1 MPIVDTL
8 RASARAS
15 MRKGLIATSTLC
27 LVALTGCASHQT
39 LMTEEPIVAQITP
52 VNLKLRQIPPPKKRI
67 PVAVYE
73 FQDQTGQ
80 YKEAKN
86 YQQLSRAVTQG
97 GAAILIKAL
106 QDAGNRQWFTVMERN
121 RLANLLKERQIVT
134 EMRRL
139 YRGETRISARA
150 LPPLK
155 HAAII
160 IEGGI
165 VGYNSNVNTGGI
177 GARYLG
183 IGADTK
189 YSKDEITVALR
200 AVSTKS
206 GEVLATVTA
215 RKTVVSVA
223 LQAGVFRFIKLDEL
237 LEGEAGITNNEPRQL
252 AVEAAVEKAVEA
264 MIVEGVDLGIWQF
277 RDPDDGLNYVRTYRT
292 GKQGLA
298 TDAMALAKA
307 SPETG
312 RVASITTTVPRTYR
326 PSKAKVKRPVKQKTR
341 RLPPPYSSNESPSG

>member
-1 MPIVDTL
+1 MLNIAYAQSANPRPKGRLIVL
-8 RASARAS
+8 ASS
-15 MRKGLIATSTLC
+15 MLFL
-27 LVALTGCASHQT
+27 ALGGCASHNT
-39 LMTEEPIVAQITP
+39 MFTEEPIVAKITP
-52 VNLKLRQIPPPKKRI
+52 VNMKLRELPPPSKRI

-80 YKEAKN
+80 YKEAKA

-106 QDAGNRQWFTVMERN
+106 QDAGNRQWFTVVERT
-121 RLANLLKERQIVT
+121 RLPNLLKERQIIT

-139 YRGETRISARA
+139 YRGERQINPKV

-155 HAAII
+155 HASVI

-165 VGYNSNVNTGGI
+165 VGYNSNINTGGI

-200 AVSTKS
+200 AVSTKT

-215 RKTVVSVA
+215 RKSVVSVA

-237 LEGEAGITNNEPRQL
+237 LEGEAGVTNNEPRQL
-252 AVEAAVEKAVEA
+252 AVESAVEKAVEA
-264 MIVEGVDLGIWQF
+264 LIVEGIELGIWNF
-277 RDPDDGLNYVRTYRT
+277 RDPKHGHEYVERQKSQQY
-292 GKQGLA
+292 GA
-298 TDAMALAKA
+298 VKA
-307 SPETG
+307 RPKTVKMKPETQKATTISATLPSIFRK
-312 RVASITTTVPRTYR
+312 RVTKNTKPVVKSI
-326 PSKAKVKRPVKQKTR
+326 K
-341 RLPPPYSSNESPSG
+341 RLPPTYSNSEDPVG

>member
-1 MPIVDTL
+1 
-8 RASARAS
+8 
-15 MRKGLIATSTLC
+15 
-27 LVALTGCASHQT
+27 
-39 LMTEEPIVAQITP
+39 MTEAPIVAHITP
-52 VNLKLRQIPPPKKRI
+52 VNKQLRQLPPPKKRI
-67 PVAVYE
+67 PVAVYD

-106 QDAGNRQWFTVMERN
+106 QDAGDRKWFTVMERN

-139 YRGETRISARA
+139 YRSEQRVNARA

-160 IEGGI
+160 VEGGI

-200 AVSTKS
+200 AVSTKT
-206 GEVLATVTA
+206 GEVLTTVTA

-252 AVEAAVEKAVEA
+252 AVESAVEKAVEA
-264 MIVEGVDLGIWQF
+264 LIVEGVGLNIWNF
-277 RDPDDGLNYVRTYRT
+277 RDPSEGRTYIAAYKERRDRQLGQT
-292 GKQGLA
+292 IVQGK
-298 TDAMALAKA
+298 
-307 SPETG
+307 PETT
-312 RVASITTTVPRTYR
+312 RPTTISATVPRIFR
-326 PSKAKVKRPVKQKTR
+326 PKRTKVSRPVTQKTR
-341 RLPPPYSSNESPSG
+341 RLPPPYSSNEAPSG

>member
-1 MPIVDTL
+1 MTLLDTI
-8 RASARAS
+8 RASGS
-15 MRKGLIATSTLC
+15 LQHRKSLFATAALC
-27 LVALTGCASHQT
+27 LLALTGCASHQT
-39 LMTEEPIVAQITP
+39 LMTEEPMIAAITP

-80 YKEAKN
+80 YKEAKT

-97 GAAILIKAL
+97 GASILIKAL

-121 RLANLLKERQIVT
+121 RLPNLLKERQIVT

-139 YRGETRISARA
+139 YRGEKRVNART

-189 YSKDEITVALR
+189 YSKDEITVSLR
-200 AVSTKS
+200 AVSTKT
-206 GEVLATVTA
+206 GEVLTTVTA

-264 MIVEGVDLGIWQF
+264 MIIDGADLGIWSF
-277 RDPDDGLNYVRTYRT
+277 RDPEAGLNYVRTYRD
-292 GKQGLA
+292 GHKGLSMEA
-298 TDAMALAKA
+298 QTLAKA

-312 RVASITTTVPRTYR
+312 RASSITTTVPRVYR
-326 PSKAKVKRPVKQKTR
+326 PSKAKVKRSVTQKTR
-341 RLPPPYSSNESPSG
+341 RLPPPYSSTESPSG